1 MQKFLTLMKTEL
13 APIENARKSVIEVM
27 VIAIPLVLIMKL
39 IRSETLDFS
48 MDSASAI
55 PDIKIKTSSIPI
67 PKNIEMFKHFQEK
80 PKHLDYGYKGETDDL
95 ENLLF

>member
-13 APIENARKSVIEVM
+13 APIENARKSVIE

-55 PDIKIKTSSIPI
+55 PDIKMKTSSIPI
-67 PKNIEMFKHFQEK
+67 PKKI
-80 PKHLDYGYKGETDDL
+80 
-95 ENLLF
+95 

>member
-55 PDIKIKTSSIPI
+55 PDIKMKTSSIPI
-67 PKNIEMFKHFQEK
+67 PKKIKKKIKSISRK
-80 PKHLDYGYKGETDDL
+80 PETFS
-95 ENLLF
+95 LLLK

>member
-27 VIAIPLVLIMKL
+27 VIAIPLVLIMKQ

-55 PDIKIKTSSIPI
+55 PDIKMKTSSIPI
-67 PKNIEMFKHFQEK
+67 PKKSKKIESISRKTQSFI
-80 PKHLDYGYKGETDDL
+80 LW
-95 ENLLF
+95 LLKRKK

>member
-55 PDIKIKTSSIPI
+55 PDIKMKTSSIPI
-67 PKNIEMFKHFQEK
+67 PKKFFKKIKSISRK
-80 PKHLDYGYKGETDDL
+80 PETFS
-95 ENLLF
+95 LLLLK

>member
-27 VIAIPLVLIMKL
+27 VIAIPLVLIMKQ

-55 PDIKIKTSSIPI
+55 PDIKMKTSSIPI
-67 PKNIEMFKHFQEK
+67 PKKYKNLQSISRK
-80 PKHLDYGYKGETDDL
+80 P
-95 ENLLF
+95 

>member
-27 VIAIPLVLIMKL
+27 VIAIPLVLIMKQ

-55 PDIKIKTSSIPI
+55 PDIKMKTSSIPI
-67 PKNIEMFKHFQEK
+67 PKKYKNFQSISRK
-80 PKHLDYGYKGETDDL
+80 T
-95 ENLLF
+95 

>member
-55 PDIKIKTSSIPI
+55 PDIKMKTSSIPI
-67 PKNIEMFKHFQEK
+67 PKKIKKKLNQFQEN
-80 PKHLDYGYKGETDDL
+80 PKHLDYCY
-95 ENLLF
+95 

>member
-55 PDIKIKTSSIPI
+55 PDIKMKTSSIPI
-67 PKNIEMFKHFQEK
+67 PKKIKKIKSISRK
-80 PKHLDYGYKGETDDL
+80 PETFS
-95 ENLLF
+95 LLLLK